1 MQCRL
6 ISYGNYVVNSWAD
19 VFQAEAWLPVGSD
32 LGNQIKEAWKNTDN
46 YLLLPAWEY
55 GITLGGKNAIW

>member
-19 VFQAEAWLPVGSD
+19 VFQAEAWLPGGSD
-32 LGNQIKEAWKNTDN
+32 LGNQIKEARK
-46 YLLLPAWEY
+46 
-55 GITLGGKNAIW
+55 TLTIVYFTSMVI